1 MAASDGT
8 FDFCELAVPGVQG
21 LQPYQPGKP
30 ISELA
35 REYDLDES
43 EIIKLASN
51 ENPLGPSPKAIAAVR
66 EQAQEVHRY
75 PDGNA
80 HSLRGALSER
90 HGIAPER
97 ILLGNGSNDL
107 LDLVA
112 RTFLG
117 AGREAVYGQYA
128 FAIYPIVTL
137 SAGARGVVAPAS
149 RLEHGQPYGHD
160 LRAMATRIT
169 GQTRVV
175 FIANPNNPTGTWLL
189 EEELETFLETV
200 PGDVVVVVDEA
211 YVEYAAG
218 VAGYREVSGWLDRFP
233 NLLVTRTFSK
243 AHGLAGLRVG
253 YALCSAVIA
262 ELLNRVRHPFNVNSL
277 AQAAAAAA
285 LADPAH
291 VKRAVELN
299 ARERSR
305 LAEALHRLGL
315 RVLPSAANFLC
326 VEIGSQ
332 ADAANEAL
340 LRAGIITRPLAGY
353 ALPHFLRVSL
363 GTVEENDRLVAALD
377 QLHGRGL
384 LEVTA

>member
-8 FDFCELAVPGVQG
+8 FDFCDLAVPGVQG

-30 ISELA
+30 IGELA
-35 REYDLDES
+35 REYGLDES

-80 HSLRGALSER
+80 HTLRGALSEH
-90 HGIAPER
+90 HGIAAER

-112 RTFLG
+112 RAFLG
-117 AGREAVYGQYA
+117 PGRQAIYGQYA
-128 FAIYPIVTL
+128 FAIYPIATR
-137 SAGARGVVAPAS
+137 STGAEGVVAPAN
-149 RLEHGQPYGHD
+149 RPGHGQPYGHD
-160 LRAMATRIT
+160 LSAMAARIT
-169 GQTRVV
+169 RPTRVV
-175 FIANPNNPTGTWLL
+175 FIANPNNPTGTWVSG
-189 EEELETFLETV
+189 EELENFLEAV
-200 PGDVVVVVDEA
+200 PSDVIVVVDEA

-218 VAGYREVSGWLDRFP
+218 VADYREVSGWLDRFP
-233 NLLVTRTFSK
+233 NLIVTRTFSK
-243 AHGLAGLRVG
+243 AYGLAGLRVG

-277 AQAAAAAA
+277 AQAAATAA
-285 LADPAH
+285 LADSAH
-291 VKRAVELN
+291 VKQAVELN
-299 ARERSR
+299 TRERRR
-305 LAEALHRLGL
+305 LTEAFHRLGL

-332 ADAANEAL
+332 ADATNEAL
-340 LRAGIITRPLAGY
+340 LRAGIIARPLAGY
-353 ALPHFLRVSL
+353 ALRRFLRVSL
-363 GTVEENDRLVAALD
+363 GTVEENDRFMASLH
-377 QLHGRGL
+377 QLQGRGV